1 MNEENLRKLYDRLG
15 IGESPAVPPPP
26 PLPAPLTILQPQV
39 EAPPAPEPRPPL
51 VSAPSTLDRIVETRV
66 TVSLPLFLLSICAI
80 AAALILI
87 VRQTGAPSTPSKPP
101 VTAAPHPPVIAPPST
116 PPAAPPEPVKPPD
129 PPPVDPPPPPPG
141 PPPPPEPTP
150 EERRAAR
157 ILRNGGNEASQAAVA
172 RALDWLARHQAAT
185 GEWEAMHFERKC
197 PLTSS
202 CQVKAASGD
211 PMYTPGTTGLAL
223 LAFMGAGGS
232 PAEGPHARTIALGLA
247 WLIERQNSEGGIAH
261 DLKVLFYNQAVA
273 TRALCEAAALTR
285 DERYRSAAQKAL
297 DYLGKSQLGDGS
309 WNYFHDPADAPRNDA
324 SIAGWVVFAIRAAEE
339 AGLIVPPEMKG
350 RVRDFFIRRTDA
362 KTGEVIYAEREPG
375 LGRRGSGPAAL
386 GIFARGFL
394 GQDDPET
401 ARKAAVRVV
410 AARPDWEKFL
420 DAQVKSATKELPF
433 DPDQN
438 MAGWYYGTEA
448 MFRRGGED
456 WTAWNGAVRDLL
468 VEHQVRAG
476 HRDGSWEPETSYI
489 GREGGRVFSTSIAV
503 MILTIYA
510 RER

>member
-15 IGESPAVPPPP
+15 ISESPAGPPPP
-26 PLPAPLTILQPQV
+26 PLPAPLTILEPRV
-39 EAPPAPEPRPPL
+39 DAPPSPEPPPPGN
-51 VSAPSTLDRIVETRV
+51 APSTFGRIVETRV
-66 TVSLPLFLLSICAI
+66 TISLPMLLLSIGAI
-80 AAALILI
+80 AAALVLI
-87 VRQTGAPSTPSKPP
+87 IRQTAAPPAPPKPP
-101 VTAAPHPPVIAPPST
+101 VTVAPPPPVVAPPST
-116 PPAAPPEPVKPPD
+116 PPAAPPEPVKPPAPSPID
-129 PPPVDPPPPPPG
+129 PPPEPPP

-150 EERRAAR
+150 EEKRAAR
-157 ILRNGGNEASQAAVA
+157 ILQNGGNEASQAAVA
-172 RALDWLARHQAAT
+172 RALDWLVRHQAST

-211 PMYTPGTTGLAL
+211 PLYTPGTTGLAL
-223 LAFMGAGGS
+223 LAFMGAGFS
-232 PAEGPHARTIALGLA
+232 PSHGPHARTISLGLA
-247 WLIERQNSEGGIAH
+247 WLIERQNPEGGITH

-297 DYLGKSQLGDGS
+297 DYLGKSQLADGS
-309 WNYFHDPADAPRNDA
+309 WNYYHDPAEAPRNDA

-339 AGLIVPPEMKG
+339 AGLVVPAEMKG

-362 KTGEVIYAEREPG
+362 KTGEVIYADREPG
-375 LGRRGSGPAAL
+375 AGRRGSGPAAL
-386 GIFARGFL
+386 GLFGRGLL
-394 GQDDPET
+394 GGDDPET
-401 ARKAAVRVV
+401 ARKAAVRIV

-420 DAQVKSATKELPF
+420 DAQVKTAGKEIPF

-456 WTAWNGAVRDLL
+456 WTAWNAAARDLL
-468 VEHQVRAG
+468 VQHQVRAG

-489 GREGGRVFSTSIAV
+489 GREGGRVFSTAIAV